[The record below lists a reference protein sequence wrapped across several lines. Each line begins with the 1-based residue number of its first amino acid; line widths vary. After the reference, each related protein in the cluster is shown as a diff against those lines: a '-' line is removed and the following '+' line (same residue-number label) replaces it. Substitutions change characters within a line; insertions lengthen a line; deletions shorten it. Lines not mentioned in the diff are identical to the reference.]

1 MILDELALL
10 INVLKNKGTG
20 FFLVE
25 APDDAT
31 HDDLMDKIKNALESY
46 EDKKT
51 AVIYLLEKLPAQ
63 SIFSFVHD
71 FVESFYDRQI
81 FFIRNFEIAAG
92 NTPENFLSE
101 LNFSREALYSLNRNF
116 IFMMN
121 PDFAGLFMRYARDI
135 FSWIPHRYKFE
146 GKDIG
151 FQKPVHLIDT
161 EEEVENGE
169 DKDLKYVRK
178 FIDIYEKRLQEALD
192 EPESNVKNIIKPL
205 SDLYKEIGD
214 YDKELS
220 CRQQIV
226 AFYKETGGAKYAE
239 SLIKLGVAYHD
250 RFSGWQAAN
259 THPEEGIQKTI
270 EAFKEALKV
279 YTLEKFPVEYAQ
291 TINSLGTAYRDLPI
305 DSEIKNLQKAIEAFK
320 EALKVYTLEK
330 FPVGYA
336 QTMNNLG
343 VAYWE
348 LPAGSMRK
356 RIENLQNAISA
367 YQEALK
373 IYNAKDF
380 SVEYAETQYNLE
392 LAYRELPGD
401 FKMKK
406 IECNGEHSCII

>member
-31 HDDLMDKIKNALESY
+31 HDDLMDKIKNALKSHD
-46 EDKKT
+46 DKKT

-63 SIFSFVHD
+63 SIFSFVRD

-81 FFIRNFEIAAG
+81 FFIRNLEIAAG
-92 NTPENFLSE
+92 NTPENFLRE
-101 LNFSREALYSLNRNF
+101 LNFSRETLYSLDRNF

-121 PDFAGLFMRYARDI
+121 PDFAGLFMKYARDI
-135 FSWIPHRYKFE
+135 FSWIPHRYRFE

-151 FQKPVHLIDT
+151 FQKPVHPTYAKEDIEIENDKDRKYVLELIDLY
-161 EEEVENGE
+161 EEQ
-169 DKDLKYVRK
+169 
-178 FIDIYEKRLQEALD
+178 LQEAPD
-192 EPESNVKNIIKPL
+192 DPKFSVKNIIKPL
-205 SDLYKEIGD
+205 ADLYNKYGD

-220 CRQQIV
+220 CRQQIA
-226 AFYKETGGAKYAE
+226 AFYKEMGGAEYAE
-239 SLIKLGVAYHD
+239 SLVKLGVAYHNL
-250 RFSGWQAAN
+250 SAGGQAGN
-259 THPEEGIQKTI
+259 NHPEEGIQKAI
-270 EAFKEALKV
+270 EAFKEALKI

-291 TINSLGTAYRDLPI
+291 TINSIGTAYRDLPI
-305 DSEIKNLQKAIEAFK
+305 GSEIKNLQKAIEAFK
-320 EALKVYTLEK
+320 KALKIYTMEK
-330 FPVGYA
+330 FPVEYA

-348 LPAGSMRK
+348 SPAGSMGK

-367 YQEALK
+367 YKQALK

-380 SVEYAETQYNLE
+380 PVEYAETQYNLE
-392 LAYRELPGD
+392 LACRELPGGS
-401 FKMKK
+401 KMKK
-406 IECNGEHSCII
+406 I